1 MGSVVAV
8 DQTHPSEAVL
18 EQALAVLLNKGVLV
32 MPTDSVYGIGCAAF
46 PNNPAHRRIFT
57 IKQRDLT
64 QTLPWLVGTS
74 DALQRYG
81 KNVPS
86 WMVNL
91 AQTFWPGALT
101 LVVSASDE
109 VAPEYRNTQDNTI
122 GLRMPASPLVCTLS
136 LRLGMPLATTSANT
150 HGAPSPTSA
159 HELEQRI
166 IDAADLTLDA
176 GPAPKGVASTVVSCD
191 VSGRPRILREGFL
204 SRDQIL
210 EVAGM

>member
-18 EQALAVLLNKGVLV
+18 EQALAVLQNKGVLV

-57 IKQRDLT
+57 IKQRDLA

-101 LVVSASDE
+101 LVVPASDE
-109 VAPEYRNTQDNTI
+109 VAPEYRNAQDNTI
-122 GLRMPASPLVCTLS
+122 GLRMPASPSGVH
-136 LRLGMPLATTSANT
+136 A
-150 HGAPSPTSA
+150 
-159 HELEQRI
+159 
-166 IDAADLTLDA
+166 
-176 GPAPKGVASTVVSCD
+176 VAS
-191 VSGRPRILREGFL
+191 
-204 SRDQIL
+204 SRYA
-210 EVAGM
+210 AGNYECKYAWSAISNERSRVGTTHH